1 MNINKI
7 ITETINRY
15 IVENVFSEIDKKED
29 EKPIKQPNNK
39 ISDDQLLSQLKNDV
53 YNESAIAQKLYSDH
67 TEEGAQSQY
76 RKKLHNEKNE
86 NGYVYKFTPEEMNKL
101 REIVSQMF

>member
-29 EKPIKQPNNK
+29 KKPIKQPNNK
-39 ISDDQLLSQLKNDV
+39 GSDDQLLSQLKNDA
-53 YNESAIAQKLYSDH
+53 YNESAIAHKLYPDH

-76 RKKLHNEKNE
+76 RKKLK
-86 NGYVYKFTPEEMNKL
+86 
-101 REIVSQMF
+101 I